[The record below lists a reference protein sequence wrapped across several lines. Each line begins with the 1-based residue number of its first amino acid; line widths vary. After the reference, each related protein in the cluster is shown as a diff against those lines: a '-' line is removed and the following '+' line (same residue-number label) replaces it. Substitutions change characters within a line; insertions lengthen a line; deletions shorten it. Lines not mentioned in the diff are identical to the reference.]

1 MIRKILSRQFL
12 LCFFTQFLFT
22 LATFTLIPTLPIYLL
37 KKGASESEI
46 GLLIGSHAI
55 ASLITRPFVGKELL
69 KRSEK
74 YLMII
79 GGLFFSLASIAYLLA
94 SSFWPFLLVRILH
107 GIGYALFTTSSF
119 TLIANISPEGHKGQ
133 SLGFFILAFTIST
146 AVAPPLG
153 MFIINHFSFAH
164 LFLTC
169 FILSLFSLIITNKLE
184 KRHINSFNDPSDKDV
199 SFISRRA
206 IRPSILGFFPFFIWG
221 ALTTFFPIYAV
232 SHGVSNPGFFFTI
245 VAIILIFGRLFG
257 GRILDLYSREKIIMP
272 FIFPY
277 IISMIILSLSKTQ
290 PMFTLVAIIYGIGPS
305 FLIPALMAYAV
316 ERGGPPGP
324 TMGTF
329 NAMNDLGISLG
340 PVIMG
345 IVIQSTNY
353 QIMFLCLALVGFL
366 NLVYFY
372 FSVKK
377 DDT

>member
-1 MIRKILSRQFL
+1 MIRKILNREFL
-12 LCFFTQFLFT
+12 LCFFTQFIFT

-37 KKGASESEI
+37 RRGASEAEI

-69 KRSEK
+69 RRPEK
-74 YLMII
+74 YFMMF
-79 GGLFFSLASIAYLLA
+79 GGIFFALASLAYLLA

-107 GIGYALFTTSSF
+107 GVGYALFTTASF
-119 TLIANISPEGHKGQ
+119 TLIANISPDGHKGQ

-153 MFIINHFSFAH
+153 MFIINHLGFTH

-169 FILSLFSLIITNKLE
+169 FTLSLCSLMITKKLE
-184 KRHINSFNDPSDKDV
+184 KRPISPFKSSSEKDV
-199 SFISRRA
+199 FFINRKT
-206 IRPSILGFFPFFIWG
+206 IKTSILGFFPFFIWG

-232 SHGVSNPGFFFTI
+232 ENGVSNPGFFFTI

-272 FIFPY
+272 SIFPY

-290 PMFTLVAIIYGIGPS
+290 PMFILVAIIYGIGPS

-345 IVIQSTNY
+345 IIIQSTNY
-353 QIMFLCLALVGFL
+353 KIMFLCLALIGL
-366 NLVYFY
+366 INLIYFY
-372 FSVKK
+372 LYIRKR
-377 DDT
+377 